1 MWLLI
6 HAVINNNQ
14 GADITDYG
22 LSTQALIKYKDIIL
36 PV

>member
-6 HAVINNNQ
+6 DAVINNNQ
-14 GADITDYG
+14 GAVITDYG
-22 LSTQALIKYKDIIL
+22 FSTQALIQYKDIIF